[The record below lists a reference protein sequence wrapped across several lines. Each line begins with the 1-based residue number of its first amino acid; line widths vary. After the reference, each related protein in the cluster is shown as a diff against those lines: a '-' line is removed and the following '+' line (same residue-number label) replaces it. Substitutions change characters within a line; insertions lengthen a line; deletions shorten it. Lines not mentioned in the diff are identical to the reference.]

1 MPGSDLTAETVIFPA
16 GLVGCA
22 TWKNFVLV
30 RDDAAEVPI
39 AKLQSLDDAHVSL
52 IVTSPFCIDPEYQ
65 PDLSAQDRA
74 ELQLD
79 ETVQPEVFCT
89 LTVQE
94 DGWLTANLLGPLVV
108 NPTNRRAKQI
118 VLAESR
124 YSTRAPITQLG
135 REEVQVAEEEAV
147 CSS

>member
-1 MPGSDLTAETVIFPA
+1 MPGSDLTAETIIFPA
-16 GLVGCA
+16 GLVGCE
-22 TWKNFVLV
+22 TWKNFILV

-39 AKLQSLDDAHVSL
+39 AQLQSLDDAHVSL
-52 IVTSPFCIDPEYQ
+52 IVTSPYCIDPEYR
-65 PDLSAQDRA
+65 PELNEHDRA

-89 LTVQE
+89 LTVQS
-94 DGWLTANLLGPLVV
+94 DGWLTANLLGPLVL

-118 VLAESR
+118 VLTESR
-124 YSTRAPITQLG
+124 YSTRAPVTQL
-135 REEVQVAEEEAV
+135 RRAEEAV

>member
-1 MPGSDLTAETVIFPA
+1 MPGSDLTAETVIFPS
-16 GLVGCA
+16 GLVGCE

-39 AKLQSLDDAHVSL
+39 AKLQSLDDTHVSL
-52 IVTSPFCIDPEYQ
+52 IVTNPYCIDPEYQ
-65 PDLSAQDRA
+65 PDLGDQDRA

-79 ETVQPEVFCT
+79 DTVKPEIFCT

-94 DGWLTANLLGPLVV
+94 DGWLTANLLGPLVL

-118 VLAESR
+118 VLAESG

-135 REEVQVAEEEAV
+135 RDEEA

>member
-16 GLVGCA
+16 GLVGCE

-30 RDDAAEVPI
+30 RDDATEVPI
-39 AKLQSLDDAHVSL
+39 AKLQSLDDAHISL
-52 IVTSPFCIDPEYQ
+52 IVTNPYCIDPEYQ
-65 PDLSAQDRA
+65 PDLSDQDRA

-79 ETVQPEVFCT
+79 ESIQPEVFCT
-89 LTVQE
+89 LTVQS

-108 NPTNRRAKQI
+108 NPTNHRAKQI
-118 VLAESR
+118 VLAESG

-135 REEVQVAEEEAV
+135 REEAAV